1 MYAIFYKNGY
11 PLAGTDSYMRIDGR
25 LKFSNV
31 VASIKRRN
39 KRYEKNLPHLIPDA
53 FGLVRSLKDTPKI
66 ITKL

>member
-1 MYAIFYKNGY
+1 MYAIFYKNGQ
-11 PLAGTDSYMRIDGR
+11 PLLGSDSYMRIDGR

-39 KRYEKNLPHLIPDA
+39 KRYEENFPHLIPDS

-66 ITKL
+66 LTRL

>member
-1 MYAIFYKNGY
+1 MYAIFFKNGQ
-11 PLAGTDSYMRIDGR
+11 PLVGSDSYMRIDGR

-31 VASIKRRN
+31 VDSIKSRN
-39 KRYEKNLPHLIPDA
+39 KRYEKNFSHLIPDS